1 MGLSQTRYSESSKL
15 LHMHSQTE
23 GFTSELE
30 VFEAQKR
37 APKSFMLYEE
47 YSRSNMAEIIKT
59 RISDYNKTTTEKRK
73 ELEEEVEAEVNNFQ
87 KWLEETRNLNPNIAH
102 YYAISLQG
110 LLLGLPT
117 GVQIAQLFSLVLDNL

>member
-1 MGLSQTRYSESSKL
+1 MQ
-15 LHMHSQTE
+15 SQTE
-23 GFTSELE
+23 GFTSEQE

-47 YSRSNMAEIIKT
+47 YSRSNMVDIIKT
-59 RISDYNKTTTEKRK
+59 RISDYGKATTEKRK
-73 ELEEEVEAEVNNFQ
+73 ELEEEVEAEVHSFQ
-87 KWLEETRNLNPNIAH
+87 KWLEETRNFNPNIAH

-117 GVQIAQLFSLVLDNL
+117 GVQIAKLFGLVLDEL